1 MVDVNGN
8 TNTNMS
14 SNRVEEIP
22 EKDFWNFTKSFD
34 TSFQS
39 LDQYEKWKQELSIL
53 RDGWIRKSE
62 RLALLGAKTNGKLI
76 GIMRILRVPFYERKS
91 WGFGENENEK
101 ERGEIQDI
109 YPKGFECL
117 QLMIDEAEKIMY
129 KNALSTFAISDW
141 RNWDLLKD
149 LGFGIYSRSV
159 LLHWDTTAQIS
170 GGNNAVEINFGT
182 KKDVLEEI
190 QKSSWGFFVSPVF
203 KKQDIVLAF
212 LKGEPVGCA
221 YLNRF
226 SGNIDYGV
234 HVKKEHQRRGIG
246 TSILKSALNYY
257 RKRNFKRMFVIRN
270 FRSITRVNESDRG
283 ALKFYIDCGG
293 EVLREYRGFR
303 MKRQS
308 RKIRAPDI
316 SEYIGG

>member
-1 MVDVNGN
+1 VNG
-8 TNTNMS
+8 NTNMS
-14 SNRVEEIP
+14 SNRVEEIS
-22 EKDFWNFTKSFD
+22 EKDFWNFVGNFD

-76 GIMRILRVPFYERKS
+76 GIMRILRVSFSERKS
-91 WGFGENENEK
+91 WGFNENEK

-109 YPKGFECL
+109 YLKSSGCL
-117 QLMIDEAEKIMY
+117 KLMIDKAEKIMY
-129 KNALSTFAISDW
+129 KNGLSTFAISDW

-170 GGNNAVEINFGT
+170 GGNKAVEINFGT

-203 KKQDIVLAF
+203 KKQDIVLAL

-246 TSILKSALNYY
+246 TSILKSALDYY

-270 FRSITRVNESDRG
+270 FRSITKVNESDRV
-283 ALKFYIDCGG
+283 ALKFYIGCGG
-293 EVLREYRGFR
+293 DVLREYRGFR

-316 SEYIGG
+316 GEYIGG